1 MSEKRHGFGI
11 LQENG
16 LVKLVGLIMVEDEG
30 HLTQSRFSG
39 EMTPD
44 EAHQL
49 GYRFERNLAVGENV
63 RIAGYAPPPPP
74 EPEKAERPA
83 WMDMLPPGAKPK

>member
-1 MSEKRHGFGI
+1 MTEKRHGFGI

-16 LVKLVGLIMVEDEG
+16 LLRLVGLIVVEDKGE
-30 HLTQSRFSG
+30 LTQSRFSG

-44 EAHQL
+44 EAHRL

-63 RIAGYAPPPPP
+63 RISGYEPPP
-74 EPEKAERPA
+74 EPEPEARPA
-83 WMDMLPPGAKPK
+83 WMDMLPPGAKPR